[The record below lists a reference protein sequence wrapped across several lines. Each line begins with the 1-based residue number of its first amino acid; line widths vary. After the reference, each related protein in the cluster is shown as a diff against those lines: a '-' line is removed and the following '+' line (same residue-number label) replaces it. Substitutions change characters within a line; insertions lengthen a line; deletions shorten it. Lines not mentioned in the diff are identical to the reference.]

1 MQLYHIFSLASS
13 NSNALTLVWI
23 EPYFEKSIKLLRY
36 GISLQLIES
45 LLINL
50 CRTTTM
56 FSPFHSPPRP
66 TMSGLCRYFPFQ
78 MSQKTCA
85 LYWTYLYLL
94 AGSASC
100 GEMKGTLRCPGGR
113 LRRSLDVR
121 GFRSLGSDLCG
132 QCPEPFLG
140 RVSVPFLLCP
150 VLDKVPVLLIW
161 WGSCGLPPKWGALGG
176 WKFQGSPLSWP
187 SCVEM
192 LPCLVPLRLPR
203 LLFLSRQ
210 S

>member
-140 RVSVPFLLCP
+140 RVSVPFLLC
-150 VLDKVPVLLIW
+150 VQCSIKCQFCWSDEAHV
-161 WGSCGLPPKWGALGG
+161 
-176 WKFQGSPLSWP
+176 GSPRNEGLLEAGNSKG
-187 SCVEM
+187 V
-192 LPCLVPLRLPR
+192 
-203 LLFLSRQ
+203 LFLGPVV
-210 S
+210 